1 MVFIR
6 HSCSRNW
13 ANRFVTARNDSGSH
27 IASPFRAGGTVERG
41 NRQLLHSGRRM
52 ADNGDMVS
60 LPVESSGSLRPRDQR
75 PGLVWWVMQVV
86 FVLVLVGVAMAGF
99 SIFGPDDS
107 LGSRSPVGGNNIS
120 DNDTSGSMIGE
131 LFGRTHRIQIYAAWP
146 EPLYS
151 ILDTDGRMVATELTA
166 QEVALRFPELPLL
179 QSQLRATKGSSG
191 EQSDGFP
198 LMGDVPMAAD
208 SDVPANL
215 R

>member
-1 MVFIR
+1 
-6 HSCSRNW
+6 
-13 ANRFVTARNDSGSH
+13 
-27 IASPFRAGGTVERG
+27 
-41 NRQLLHSGRRM
+41 
-52 ADNGDMVS
+52 
-60 LPVESSGSLRPRDQR
+60 
-75 PGLVWWVMQVV
+75 
-86 FVLVLVGVAMAGF
+86 MAGF